1 MYCHFGEIKKHIT
14 RNGGYRR
21 STGDSSALPYFFKK
35 FLNKKLSGPEIS
47 ARSPLTLKVH
57 QPPERFERKERETPT
72 SNGGKKMEL
81 HDTTIFG
88 NNVGKTRD

>member
-1 MYCHFGEIKKHIT
+1 MAATADPLATLPLADHRSSVSLFLKKI
-14 RNGGYRR
+14 
-21 STGDSSALPYFFKK
+21 
-35 FLNKKLSGPEIS
+35 LNKKLSGPKSS